1 MAEPSKSPVSEQDQ
15 AEFMARRRQRS
26 LALALA
32 LGAFVVLIFVL
43 TIVKLGPAVFDR
55 PL

>member
-1 MAEPSKSPVSEQDQ
+1 MTEPAKRDNEAEI
-15 AEFMARRRQRS
+15 AARRRKRS
-26 LALALA
+26 LALGLV
-32 LGAFVVLIFVL
+32 LGALVLIVYVL